1 MFIRKFRLLF
11 ILIPLTLLI
20 LSTTTW
26 FYLSSLLPDIDG
38 SLVTSQVKQKTQII
52 RDKWGVPHIKAKNAD
67 DAYFAL
73 GFSVAQDRLLQ
84 MELQRRLAKGE
95 LAQILGADLLP
106 VDKMF
111 RTLMLRH
118 RAESYLTEAE
128 SINPDALRFLD
139 AFVKGINY
147 FINTGALPVEYKL
160 LGYPPQ
166 PFTRLD
172 SIAVIGFVAYA
183 FANAIKR
190 DSLYTM
196 IEPLIHPDDLKMLF
210 PQYTLENRATIM
222 QPAGDNEQGDS
233 ITVSSL
239 MNSTEAVA
247 DNFSGFNASLQ
258 SVLDQTNQIVPLFA
272 GSNSWVIAPSR
283 SKNGHALLAN
293 DPHINIANPGVW
305 YEAHLQYPGYENYG
319 YHLPLVPFPL
329 LAHNSFKAWAITMF
343 ENDDMDLYEETF
355 HADDPSMVKFKG
367 EWVKVK
373 EIKETI
379 KIKGKPEQPL
389 NIRVTPHG
397 PVISDFIEGY
407 EGKPVALSW
416 VYYKL
421 DNPILDILY
430 GMAKASSMPE
440 FREAISKLTAPG
452 LNISYIDKTGNIAW
466 WAAGRIPIRPSHVSG
481 KKIHD
486 GSSGKD
492 EWLGYLPFAKNP
504 YLENPESGLIIT
516 ANNLPTTQPIEPIGI
531 LTGYFRPSDRATKDL
546 STTVT
551 KGKMEYRSTQSGADR
566 QQNQC
571 RVNNA

>member
-1 MFIRKFRLLF
+1 M
-11 ILIPLTLLI
+11 
-20 LSTTTW
+20 
-26 FYLSSLLPDIDG
+26 
-38 SLVTSQVKQKTQII
+38 
-52 RDKWGVPHIKAKNAD
+52 
-67 DAYFAL
+67 
-73 GFSVAQDRLLQ
+73 
-84 MELQRRLAKGE
+84 
-95 LAQILGADLLP
+95 
-106 VDKMF
+106 
-111 RTLMLRH
+111 
-118 RAESYLTEAE
+118 
-128 SINPDALRFLD
+128 
-139 AFVKGINY
+139 
-147 FINTGALPVEYKL
+147 
-160 LGYPPQ
+160 
-166 PFTRLD
+166 
-172 SIAVIGFVAYA
+172 
-183 FANAIKR
+183 
-190 DSLYTM
+190 
-196 IEPLIHPDDLKMLF
+196 
-210 PQYTLENRATIM
+210 
-222 QPAGDNEQGDS
+222 
-233 ITVSSL
+233 
-239 MNSTEAVA
+239 
-247 DNFSGFNASLQ
+247 
-258 SVLDQTNQIVPLFA
+258 
-272 GSNSWVIAPSR
+272 IAPSR

-531 LTGYFRPSDRATKDL
+531 LTGYFRPSDRATRIYQLLLQKEKWSIEALKAVQTDNKINAGLTMLERIIPILEANKASFSKHEMRAFSELKSWDGFMEIDSIGGSVFEFTIYHLMKEVLQHHIGAENLKAYLNQLDYWSFLKKFLKDGITL
-546 STTVT
+546 KEKEPSALPQNRDAIVINGFKQGVQEMLLKFGGNEDNWQWGAIHTIEYVHPLGRKKPLNLLFNIGPFPSPAEFPAINKLKSKMGDHEYKVSSLPST
-551 KGKMEYRSTQSGADR
+551 RRLID
-566 QQNQC
+566 
-571 RVNNA
+571 VNNPEGSWSILPTGNSGNFMSPFYDDQAQMFIQGNYRKMLFTDAQIKTEPTHTLYLLPD